1 MEAKLLLSKL
11 TPMKSVLCIVQS
23 SQNGW
28 LGAAMS
34 DPYLGVAAPLSKL
47 ETVDQVQECIR
58 EHQPGALAFGLPIQR
73 PDQSIVRLLN
83 QRSQLVDRSWS
94 VPLICHIDEQL
105 SLEEARSRKK
115 TEWEM
120 WEDINLD
127 DHDLEDPSVEAAVA
141 LNAWL
146 WEHCGGWRNTFG

>member
-1 MEAKLLLSKL
+1 
-11 TPMKSVLCIVQS
+11 
-23 SQNGW
+23 
-28 LGAAMS
+28 MS
-34 DPYLGVAAPLSKL
+34 DPYLGVAAPLSKM
-47 ETVDQVQECIR
+47 ETVDQVQECIQK
-58 EHQPGALAFGLPIQR
+58 HQPGALAFGLPIQR
-73 PDQSIVRLLN
+73 PGQSMVRLLN
-83 QRSQLVDRSWS
+83 QRSQLVDRSWD
-94 VPLICHIDEQL
+94 VALICHIDEQL

-127 DHDLEDPSVEAAVA
+127 DDHNLKEDPSVEAAVA